1 MSSSRRY
8 KTAVYQ
14 QIARVSRALASPT
27 RLELLDLLAQGP
39 RTVERLA
46 EEASQGVANT
56 SQHLRLLR
64 EARLVEAQKD
74 GLFVTYRLAA
84 DEVSDL
90 YRSLRSLAETRLTEI
105 ERMTRDFL
113 DARGLLE
120 PVDDES
126 LIERVRD
133 GRVVVIDVRP
143 EEEYRAGHIPGARSI
158 PLEEL
163 ERRLTELPRRREIV
177 AYCRGPY
184 CMLALDAVARL
195 RARGMKAARL
205 KDGVPEW
212 RARGLPVEVGAEE

>member
-8 KTAVYQ
+8 KTAIYQ

-46 EEASQGVANT
+46 GEASQGVANT
-56 SQHLRLLR
+56 SQHLKLLR
-64 EARLVEAQKD
+64 EARLVEAQKE

-84 DEVSDL
+84 DEVSDF
-90 YRSLRSLAETRLTEI
+90 YRSLRALAQTRLAEM
-105 ERMTRDFL
+105 ERITRDFL
-113 DARGLLE
+113 DSRGLLE

-143 EEEYRAGHIPGARSI
+143 EEEFRAGHIPGARSI

-163 ERRLTELPRRREIV
+163 ERRLGELPRRRVIV

-205 KDGVPEW
+205 QDGVPEW